1 MDLWADLNGDMFPS
15 GTEEQRHATM
25 PRGKGRL
32 TERAILSLLRG
43 WLLQYYVAAYCRS
56 LAATRIFRRCYWIDT
71 LGTDAKSSATTS
83 TNVESTP
90 APSSSK
96 GRKKGTIKPVPPALQ
111 PIVTLSRELMQESK
125 PITLYGL
132 LLATGSSKRKEIRVP
147 QAIQNGN
154 DPTRQIAIPRGES
167 AIIHATWSEAVLS
180 LLNETGQSP
189 AIFLLNPLDLMPFS
203 ADDLVPLYQRAVPT
217 ELCLLISHKQI
228 ADRLL
233 AALTIPAQAMALNAL
248 LRTDRWRTLPTV
260 PEEQEQ
266 AIHGFTELL
275 IASLQRHFQLP
286 IQPITF
292 PILIGPATVAPA
304 PYTLLFATRRQDSL
318 NCMNDAVCIYRQ
330 GVEQESYRGV
340 LGEEWFVSQQR
351 ARQEQ
356 ALQQL
361 HLRICQQGQAQRTRR
376 WPDLR
381 QHLLLAQFGQ
391 FTLQDYDASIQQ
403 LLRNGEVRCVWRR
416 PLISPEEERIPGNDD
431 TLMWWQ

>member
-125 PITLYGL
+125 PITLYAL
-132 LLATGSSKRKEIRVP
+132 LLSTGSSKRKEIRVP
-147 QAIQNGN
+147 QSIQNGN
-154 DPTRQIAIPRGES
+154 DPTRQIAIPRGET
-167 AIIHATWSEAVLS
+167 AIIHSTCSQALLS

-248 LRTDRWRTLPTV
+248 FRTDPWRTLP
-260 PEEQEQ
+260 PPPQEQ
-266 AIHGFTELL
+266 HPPIP
-275 IASLQRHFQLP
+275 ASPHP
-286 IQPITF
+286 
-292 PILIGPATVAPA
+292 
-304 PYTLLFATRRQDSL
+304 SL
-318 NCMNDAVCIYRQ
+318 A
-330 GVEQESYRGV
+330 
-340 LGEEWFVSQQR
+340 
-351 ARQEQ
+351 
-356 ALQQL
+356 
-361 HLRICQQGQAQRTRR
+361 
-376 WPDLR
+376 
-381 QHLLLAQFGQ
+381 
-391 FTLQDYDASIQQ
+391 
-403 LLRNGEVRCVWRR
+403 
-416 PLISPEEERIPGNDD
+416 
-431 TLMWWQ
+431 